1 MFPVISE
8 TKRDDKRLLELFT
21 RLGEGE
27 RATLLAFAEFL
38 ASRMPEPAAEEAVST
53 VPIEI
58 PRPEKETVIG
68 AVKRLAATYPMV
80 DRSKMLHETAS
91 LMTAHM
97 VQGRPAPE
105 VIDELQALFAKHY
118 QLYCESR
125 EE

>member
-1 MFPVISE
+1 MN
-8 TKRDDKRLLELFT
+8 DDTRLIQLFN

-38 ASRMPEPAAEEAVST
+38 ASRLPAPVAAPAVSQQ
-53 VPIEI
+53 PLDI

-80 DRSKMLHETAS
+80 DREKMLHETAA
-91 LMTAHM
+91 LMTQHM

-105 VIDELQALFAKHY
+105 VIDELEQLFARHY
-118 QLYCESR
+118 QLYHLGGET
-125 EE
+125 